1 MNSRLMFPS
10 CVPTTF
16 VPKTVS
22 RFVNTSIACVFFFG
36 FVSVGFAD
44 YASEVDADNPI
55 AYWQFNETSGTTMI
69 DSSGNGNN
77 GSYLGLPVLGQP
89 GAGFGTGTSVLFDGV
104 NDYASATIPLG
115 QSFTAE
121 CWAKSANDD
130 WNRDGWLA
138 SSRGT
143 NGFILHPDSSTRNTR
158 GFVYGENGS
167 PDFRNAGGGTVA
179 DIQQFHH
186 YALTYDYDLDQAVF
200 YIDGQAVST
209 TPNVLN
215 GLTRVGD
222 PNIPDISVW
231 IGRDQFN
238 DSPLRYG
245 NAWVDEMAI
254 YGTALSPERL
264 QAHYNAA
271 TVPEPAGSTLI
282 LLAVSAIMFRRSRR
296 K

>member
-10 CVPTTF
+10 CVPMTC

-55 AYWQFNETSGTTMI
+55 AYWQFNETSGTTMS
-69 DSSGNGNN
+69 DSSGNGHH
-77 GSYLGLPVLGQP
+77 GTYLNSPTLGQP
-89 GAGFGTGTSVLFDGV
+89 GAGSGTGTSVLFNGV
-104 NDYASATIPLG
+104 NEYAAATMIPLG
-115 QSFTAE
+115 QSFTVE

-130 WNRDGWLA
+130 WNEDGWLA

-143 NGFILHPDSSTRNTR
+143 NGFILHPDIGQKSMR
-158 GFVYGENGS
+158 GFVYDGTGS
-167 PDFRNAGGGTVA
+167 PTFHGAGSGSVA

-186 YALTYDYDLDQAVF
+186 YVLTYDYAIDQAVF

-209 TPNVLN
+209 TPNVLG

-231 IGRDQFN
+231 IGRDQFTGEA
-238 DSPLRYG
+238 RYG

-254 YGTALSPERL
+254 YGTALSADRV
-264 QAHYNAA
+264 QAHFNA
-271 TVPEPAGSTLI
+271 VPEPASSTLI
-282 LLAVSAIMFRRSRR
+282 LLAVSAIMFRRSRS